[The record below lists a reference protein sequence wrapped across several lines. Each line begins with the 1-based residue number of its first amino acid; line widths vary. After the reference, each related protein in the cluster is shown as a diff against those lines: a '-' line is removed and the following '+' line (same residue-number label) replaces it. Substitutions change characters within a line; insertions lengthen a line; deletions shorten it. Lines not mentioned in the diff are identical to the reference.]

1 VPTKHR
7 READKMKMAGWTW
20 FPFDVVD
27 WLTSSDVMAMTFAE
41 RGMYVTL
48 LCVQWRDGFVSSE
61 PYLSAK
67 QAGCRPEVIRRWF
80 SKWAHLFPKS
90 TSSETHLR
98 NEKLY
103 EIAVEKGNPKAVEG
117 TEETR
122 EEERRV
128 DLEEREKKSS
138 LKEETKTTPV
148 VLSSE
153 DKSNTNPKS
162 NSPLP
167 PKACGCPDGLCDW
180 AEEIPGCNVYPGS
193 IGDAIYYQRHVKK
206 NDYFIPKLTKGYV
219 LKQWQRILND
229 TPEDFEYEAVPLF
242 KDHVSHLEGGATHT
256 SKVVQRRPKNA
267 KERAL
272 LQQNISSNRQWLYD
286 PACPNRCKEG
296 YLDVSDYPDDPLFSN
311 LKSTVICECVTKQ
324 SV

>member
-1 VPTKHR
+1 MGAASMPSKHR
-7 READKMKMAGWTW
+7 READKMKMTGWTW

-61 PYLSAK
+61 PHLSAK

-98 NEKLY
+98 NEKLH
-103 EIAVEKGNPKAVEG
+103 EIAAEKGNPKAIEG
-117 TEETR
+117 TEERR
-122 EEERRV
+122 EEKRRV
-128 DLEEREKKSS
+128 DLEEREKESL

-153 DKSNTNPKS
+153 DKGNTNPKS
-162 NSPLP
+162 NPISSIP

-180 AEEIPGCNVYPGS
+180 QEPIPGMNGLPS
-193 IGDAIYYQRHVKK
+193 SLGDAIYYQRHVKK
-206 NDYFIPKLTKGYV
+206 NEWFRSPS
-219 LKQWQRILND
+219 
-229 TPEDFEYEAVPLF
+229 
-242 KDHVSHLEGGATHT
+242 SHGD
-256 SKVVQRRPKNA
+256 
-267 KERAL
+267 
-272 LQQNISSNRQWLYD
+272 SS
-286 PACPNRCKEG
+286 
-296 YLDVSDYPDDPLFSN
+296 
-311 LKSTVICECVTKQ
+311 
-324 SV
+324 